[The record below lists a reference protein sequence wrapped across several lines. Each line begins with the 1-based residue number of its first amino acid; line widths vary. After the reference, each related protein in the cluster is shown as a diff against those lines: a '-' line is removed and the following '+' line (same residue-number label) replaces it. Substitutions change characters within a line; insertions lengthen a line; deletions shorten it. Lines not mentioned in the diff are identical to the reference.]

1 MHKTFY
7 QYLMTQRNPESS
19 EEVANFAN
27 NAFFDQSFPK
37 QSKDFEELSQYLE
50 LNGNYL
56 HNMSVFDLA
65 WQQYLESEN

>member
-1 MHKTFY
+1 
-7 QYLMTQRNPESS
+7 MTQRNPESS

-27 NAFFDQSFPK
+27 NTFFDQSFPK

>member
-1 MHKTFY
+1 
-7 QYLMTQRNPESS
+7 MTQRNPESS